1 MAKLRRRFGFWGA
14 LGRMRLADL
23 KAPEIVFGFL
33 IGVGLALFL
42 NQVDTQAARVGVAG
56 DYLVISGALLGIVF
70 AGFALVI
77 ALLSDQYLRWLEQ
90 TDSGVLG
97 FLSPFMV
104 SVGLQVGALL
114 GAILYR
120 ALVAHVPREVRE
132 WAFGVVSV
140 LFFVAVLDVVALARS
155 VLMHGMARAEGLK
168 ITDFEEARSRD
179 RRSG

>member
-1 MAKLRRRFGFWGA
+1 MGRLRKRFGFWGV

-23 KAPEIVFGFL
+23 WSPEVVFGLL
-33 IGVGLALFL
+33 IGVGLALLL
-42 NQVDTQAARVGVAG
+42 NHVDTRSALGGVAG

-77 ALLSDQYLRWLEQ
+77 GLLSDQYLRWLEE

-97 FLSPFMV
+97 FLSPFML
-104 SVGLQVGALL
+104 SVGLQVGALI
-114 GAILYR
+114 GSILFR
-120 ALVAHVPREVRE
+120 ALDAHLPREARE
-132 WAFGVVSV
+132 WAFGVISV

-155 VLMHGMARAEGLK
+155 VLMHGVARAEGLK
-168 ITDFEEARSRD
+168 ISDLEVARSRD